1 MSLSTSVV
9 VARVLSSS
17 TAVKRKRED
26 EITRDKPMPMA
37 MQENDEHEP
46 PPPSWEVLNAISY
59 YMDPETLAIASCI
72 STTWLKCFSSEN
84 LWKSIMTARS
94 SQRSSPYEI
103 ALEHTEGVV
112 ISYKR
117 LVSAVERDAKRR
129 RRGQL
134 EEAIK
139 IPLSDLSFI
148 VHVSTKTKKESVYK
162 KGKDLVF
169 GPNDKFHIEVD
180 VSKAGITA
188 GEDDVRMTWQVM
200 YKGKFVTVADATRS
214 LDTKY
219 GWFVDKLEY
228 KDNRKL
234 VGDVKMS
241 FNGSVLEKIGFA
253 IVDSDGWGSLLVD
266 GFLRYLQRL
275 RHQKKTLSEGHV
287 YNNSYGDATSHGRV
301 FSSQQKDHNNS
312 GYVGIFRG
320 KNRKI
325 TRQANHSDI
334 GAGKVKVPRVIS
346 PGGSKTE
353 EKQSQEG
360 VTDMGQVGRQQP
372 HGDVNM
378 EASISAEDVIRAGG
392 FGAKDDIGSFLPVA
406 SDSTDFEESLRS
418 ARDYEGA
425 QAEVQRPGL
434 GWPKE

>member
-188 GEDDVRMTWQVM
+188 GEDDVRMTWQVI
-200 YKGKFVTVADATRS
+200 S
-214 LDTKY
+214 LDAKY

-266 GFLRYLQRL
+266 GFL
-275 RHQKKTLSEGHV
+275 
-287 YNNSYGDATSHGRV
+287 
-301 FSSQQKDHNNS
+301 
-312 GYVGIFRG
+312 RG

>member
-1 MSLSTSVV
+1 
-9 VARVLSSS
+9 
-17 TAVKRKRED
+17 
-26 EITRDKPMPMA
+26 MPMA

-180 VSKAGITA
+180 VSKASITA

-266 GFLRYLQRL
+266 GFL
-275 RHQKKTLSEGHV
+275 
-287 YNNSYGDATSHGRV
+287 
-301 FSSQQKDHNNS
+301 
-312 GYVGIFRG
+312 RG

>member
-26 EITRDKPMPMA
+26 EIPRDKPMPMA
-37 MQENDEHEP
+37 MHKENDEHP

-59 YMDPETLAIASCI
+59 SMDPETLAVASCV

-84 LWKSIMTARS
+84 LWKTIMTARS
-94 SQRSSPYEI
+94 SQRSCPYEI
-103 ALEHTEGVV
+103 ALEHTEGGI

-129 RRGQL
+129 RKGQP
-134 EEAIK
+134 EEAVK
-139 IPLSDLSFI
+139 ISLSDLSFI
-148 VHVSTKTKKESVYK
+148 IHVSTRTKKASIYK

-169 GPNDKFHIEVD
+169 GPNDKFQIEVE

-188 GEDDVRMTWQVM
+188 GEYDVRVTWQIM
-200 YKGKFVTVADATRS
+200 YKEKFFTVADTARS

-234 VGDVKMS
+234 VGDVKTT
-241 FNGSVLEKIGFA
+241 FKEDVLEKIGFA

-266 GFLRYLQRL
+266 GFLRGRN
-275 RHQKKTLSEGHV
+275 QKIK
-287 YNNSYGDATSHGRV
+287 
-301 FSSQQKDHNNS
+301 
-312 GYVGIFRG
+312 
-320 KNRKI
+320 
-325 TRQANHSDI
+325 RQTNHSEI
-334 GAGKVKVPRVIS
+334 GAGKGKEPRVIS

-353 EKQSQEG
+353 EKQSQG
-360 VTDMGQVGRQQP
+360 VTNQIDKGQDGRQQP
-372 HGDVNM
+372 HGEVNM
-378 EASISAEDVIRAGG
+378 EASISEEDVIRAGG

-418 ARDYEGA
+418 ARDYEEA
-425 QAEVQRPGL
+425 QEEVQRPGL
-434 GWPKE
+434 GWPKV

>member
-26 EITRDKPMPMA
+26 EIPRDKPMPMA
-37 MQENDEHEP
+37 MHKENDEQP
-46 PPPSWEVLNAISY
+46 PPPSWEVLNAISH
-59 YMDPETLAIASCI
+59 YMDPETLAVASCV

-94 SQRSSPYEI
+94 SQRSCPYEI
-103 ALEHTEGVV
+103 ALEHTEGGI

-129 RRGQL
+129 RKGQL
-134 EEAIK
+134 EEAVK
-139 IPLSDLSFI
+139 ISLSDLSFI
-148 VHVSTKTKKESVYK
+148 IHVSTKTKKASVYK

-169 GPNDKFHIEVD
+169 DPNDKFQIEVD

-188 GEDDVRMTWQVM
+188 GEDEVRVTWQIM
-200 YKGKFVTVADATRS
+200 YKEKFFTVADTVRS

-234 VGDVKMS
+234 VGDVKTS
-241 FNGSVLEKIGFA
+241 FKEDVLEKIGFA

-266 GFLRYLQRL
+266 GFLSFQIFRQSN
-275 RHQKKTLSEGHV
+275 HMNQIDSDVSNVH
-287 YNNSYGDATSHGRV
+287 AC
-301 FSSQQKDHNNS
+301 S
-312 GYVGIFRG
+312 GLISYVGIFRG
-320 KNRKI
+320 RNRKI
-325 TRQANHSDI
+325 KRQTNHSEI
-334 GAGKVKVPRVIS
+334 GAGKGKEPRVIS

-353 EKQSQEG
+353 ERQSQS
-360 VTDMGQVGRQQP
+360 VTNQIDMCQDGKEQP
-372 HGDVNM
+372 HGEVNM

-418 ARDYEGA
+418 ARDYEEA
-425 QAEVQRPGL
+425 QPEVQRPGL